1 VKYLESMNEP
11 TTLGRRELNKQQ
23 TRGRLLDAA
32 RVLFAAGGVV
42 GTTVEE
48 IADQAGVSRAT
59 FFNYFRSKDELLGAL
74 HAGNVDSLAAT
85 IDDLLAEDLTTEE
98 RILGLFADFVQA
110 TEELPGFLRAMTG
123 ELDRDL
129 ATPEVSAV
137 RTERFNDEILRI
149 LTPGLER
156 GEVRTDYPPLFLA
169 QMVAA
174 IYVSTI
180 RYWRQDP
187 DYDLADGFG
196 KAARYVAES
205 LKPRN

>member
-1 VKYLESMNEP
+1 MNEP
-11 TTLGRRELNKQQ
+11 TTLGRRERNKQQ

-32 RVLFAAGGVV
+32 RVLFAERGVV

-59 FFNYFRSKDELLGAL
+59 FFNYFPSKDDLLGAL
-74 HAGNVDSLAAT
+74 YTSNMESLAAT
-85 IDDLLAEDLTTEE
+85 IDDLLAQDLTTEE

-110 TEELPGFLRAMTG
+110 TEDLPGFLRAVTG
-123 ELDRDL
+123 EAERDL
-129 ATPEVSAV
+129 ATPEISAE

-149 LTPGLER
+149 LEPGLER

-196 KAARYVAES
+196 KAARYTAES
-205 LKPRN
+205 LAPRD